1 MKEVFLEPE
10 IEIVSFESLDQIGA
24 GAGPGGDDAGS
35 WVGGGEDDDAGGGMD
50 WYWTGF

>member
-24 GAGPGGDDAGS
+24 GAGPGGTDADS
-35 WVGGGEDDDAGGGMD
+35 WVGGGEDDDGGIEWFWD
-50 WYWTGF
+50 PGF

>member
-24 GAGPGGDDAGS
+24 GAGTGGEDMDS
-35 WVGGGEDDDAGGGMD
+35 DLGGGEE
-50 WYWTGF
+50 WFWEP